1 MNDFPPNPEDGE
13 HWLPSDVFHEIAS
26 TNLTLGANTGA
37 HADAAHFLQVQPT
50 NNSTTAS
57 SLPCVT
63 LNLEVILFC

>member
-37 HADAAHFLQVQPT
+37 HTLILGLVCMWAHLQGNRTQFFFTFLW
-50 NNSTTAS
+50 AY
-57 SLPCVT
+57 L
-63 LNLEVILFC
+63 